1 MKRVLTSLAILLLS
15 LPAGIQAQ
23 QIDFIAGVST
33 SHFLGDLGGK
43 PTLGTNDLQDLDL
56 GSTRFAITT
65 GLRIHMGKKFAFRT
79 NLWYAQLAGDDKFT
93 RNRER
98 RGRNLSFY
106 TNIFEA
112 DAVMEIN
119 LFRTA
124 DKRKIFYVFGGIG
137 YFAFNPKT
145 KMNGQVYELRDY
157 GTEGQYAIAG
167 KKPYDLHSMCF
178 PLGFGY
184 KILLSKKA
192 YLTIE
197 VNSRKTRTDYID
209 DVSTNYVDASLL
221 TAAKGPTAA
230 ALADRNISDI
240 PGFSSPGAIRGDPK
254 DNDNFFFFS
263 FSYNYAINTGKGG
276 VGFGRGYRPRNRI
289 NGKQK
294 CFEL

>member
-1 MKRVLTSLAILLLS
+1 MKRVLTYLLILLLS
-15 LPAGIQAQ
+15 LPAGIRAQ
-23 QIDFIAGVST
+23 QIDFIAGAST

-56 GSTRFAITT
+56 ASTRFAITT

-79 NLWYAQLAGDDKFT
+79 NLWYAQLAGDDKNT

-98 RGRNLSFY
+98 RGRNLNFY

-112 DAVMEIN
+112 DAVLEIN
-119 LFRTA
+119 LFRSA
-124 DKRKIFYVFGGIG
+124 DKRKIYYVFGGIG

-184 KILLSKKA
+184 KVMLSKRA

-276 VGFGRGYRPRNRI
+276 MGFGRGYRPRNRI